1 MFGVI
6 YLNRLVI
13 KKYLKY
19 FISFFIV
26 FFLTFII
33 AYVNSTFDC
42 DDIWLFGFT
51 SNLSNGL
58 MIYRDFNV
66 VTTPLYYFIGVIFLN
81 LFGNSLIYLDVFNAL
96 IITLIV
102 FLAFRIIK
110 WKAVIIWLFLLCFHP
125 NGYNLFSLFFLFIVI
140 LFINNNDDSLFKVGL
155 VLGLLFINKQN
166 IGLLLFIPYL
176 IYSNNKVKSLLIF
189 IFPMVL
195 LSIYLILNNAFYEFI
210 DYCFLGLFD
219 FASKNSYLSV
229 SVLIVEIIFLIYL
242 FRVWWKDKFKNKEV
256 FYIIM
261 FQFALFPLANEPH
274 FYCVFVP
281 VLYLFLKRSNN
292 FYVLFAVFCFCFY
305 CCIDWCC
312 SKNNELYLKNDI
324 FYLKNPGEF
333 PSQLEKL
340 NNYIGN
346 VDYYYFSGYHG
357 YMYKLYYDVSINDY
371 DLLLNGNVG
380 YMGVNKR
387 LEEINQICNEEVC
400 LFILD
405 DYSNLMLNPQS
416 QSYKFY
422 NYVVK
427 NYNQV
432 TSYDIFDIYTNY
444 IE

>member
-1 MFGVI
+1 M
-6 YLNRLVI
+6 
-13 KKYLKY
+13 
-19 FISFFIV
+19 
-26 FFLTFII
+26 
-33 AYVNSTFDC
+33 
-42 DDIWLFGFT
+42 
-51 SNLSNGL
+51 
-58 MIYRDFNV
+58 
-66 VTTPLYYFIGVIFLN
+66 
-81 LFGNSLIYLDVFNAL
+81 
-96 IITLIV
+96 
-102 FLAFRIIK
+102 
-110 WKAVIIWLFLLCFHP
+110 
-125 NGYNLFSLFFLFIVI
+125 
-140 LFINNNDDSLFKVGL
+140 
-155 VLGLLFINKQN
+155 
-166 IGLLLFIPYL
+166 
-176 IYSNNKVKSLLIF
+176 
-189 IFPMVL
+189 
-195 LSIYLILNNAFYEFI
+195 
-210 DYCFLGLFD
+210 
-219 FASKNSYLSV
+219 
-229 SVLIVEIIFLIYL
+229 
-242 FRVWWKDKFKNKEV
+242 
-256 FYIIM
+256 
-261 FQFALFPLANEPH
+261 
-274 FYCVFVP
+274 
-281 VLYLFLKRSNN
+281 
-292 FYVLFAVFCFCFY
+292 Y

-422 NYVVK
+422 SYVVK